1 MAYNKS
7 EGNYDHEEKRGGLLS
22 WFRKDRQEEEDV
34 KPAPRTTPAPRHKKA
49 PKKKEAPKDEETP
62 KVQIQYTPFKSD
74 SVAEAGQEVPDDPE
88 QKNYPENSDLTY
100 EKPEPDSVYVTP
112 EPQFDKHGTGFSFF
126 LIFCNF
132 YWGVLALVHNIKG
145 QRSFDTEDY
154 ATAKEE
160 SDKSNSCG
168 VTAIAVGILGWIIC
182 SIFDIP
188 IYISYIPYQL
198 ATGLISFLFFLYKK
212 SSE

>member
-100 EKPEPDSVYVTP
+100 EKPEPESVDIAP
-112 EPQFDKHGTGFSFF
+112 EKKLKVKGIGSCIFIF
-126 LIFCNF
+126 LTNF
-132 YWGVLALVHNIKG
+132 YWGTLAIVHNIKVH
-145 QRSFDTEDY
+145 RSINANDY
-154 ATAKEE
+154 ATAQEE
-160 SDKSNSCG
+160 YEKAKSCWMN
-168 VTAIAVGILGWIIC
+168 AIMVGILAWIIC

-188 IYISYIPYQL
+188 INISYIPYQL